1 MDLSIEGSF
10 HSRYIWRIFL
20 AATVLIAVSSV
31 GRGQGP
37 VESGVEYNE
46 PPQSTQQNPSNQT
59 QPPAKPELNSSAQQP
74 APSINRI
81 TRDEAVRLAL
91 AQASAFQTAQYA
103 ELIAAE
109 DVRQARVAFLPRL
122 TVPSTFIYNSPTL
135 GPVAAGTPRADR
147 FSFISANAVTEYQVL
162 AGAAGEID
170 VAGRQRAALRRS
182 VALLEAAR
190 AGTEIARR
198 TLIQG
203 VNDAYYG
210 LALAIAKRRASELT
224 LAATEEFARITELMF
239 NAG

>member
-10 HSRYIWRIFL
+10 HSRCLWRYFL
-20 AATVLIAVSSV
+20 AATVLIAVWSI

-37 VESGVEYNE
+37 LEPAVKHNE
-46 PPQSTQQNPSNQT
+46 PAQSPQQNPSNQK
-59 QPPAKPELNSSAQQP
+59 PPAKSELNSSAQQP
-74 APSINRI
+74 APSINRL

-109 DVRQARVAFLPRL
+109 DVRQARVAFLPRI
-122 TVPSTFIYNSPTL
+122 TVPSTFIYTSPTL

-147 FSFISANAVTEYQVL
+147 FSFINANAVSEYQVL
-162 AGAAGEID
+162 AGASGEID

-203 VNDAYYG
+203 VDDAYYG
-210 LALAIAKRRASELT
+210 LALATAKRRA
-224 LAATEEFARITELMF
+224 
-239 NAG
+239 